1 MKVEDRQTLRQLIP
15 VLKTVLKK
23 KTMSKYGTLSL
34 ILSTFVPTRKNN
46 EDMIER
52 RT

>member
-15 VLKTVLKK
+15 VLKIVFK
-23 KTMSKYGTLSL
+23 KTMRKYGTLSL

-46 EDMIER
+46 EDVTER

>member
-15 VLKTVLKK
+15 VLKIVLKK
-23 KTMSKYGTLSL
+23 PMGKYGTLSL
-34 ILSTFVPTRKNN
+34 ILSTFVPNRKNN
-46 EDMIER
+46 EDVTER